1 MSKQITKVKYDGS
14 KVQVAWEEDT
24 PIGKNEFFLKC
35 SDAPRADFSV
45 ALQLLKKYVT
55 QIIEIPE
62 ENQNKWIENLEIRGV
77 SFSWTNNVMG
87 AVITALKTL
96 EKSNSPLVIN
106 TPHKTAEPYSPG
118 GDVGNLLSE
127 ECVDALKDVIF
138 EAEEYIGGKRA
149 QQTMLEK

>member
-62 ENQNKWIENLEIRGV
+62 ENQNKWIENL
-77 SFSWTNNVMG
+77 
-87 AVITALKTL
+87 
-96 EKSNSPLVIN
+96 
-106 TPHKTAEPYSPG
+106 
-118 GDVGNLLSE
+118 
-127 ECVDALKDVIF
+127 
-138 EAEEYIGGKRA
+138 
-149 QQTMLEK
+149 